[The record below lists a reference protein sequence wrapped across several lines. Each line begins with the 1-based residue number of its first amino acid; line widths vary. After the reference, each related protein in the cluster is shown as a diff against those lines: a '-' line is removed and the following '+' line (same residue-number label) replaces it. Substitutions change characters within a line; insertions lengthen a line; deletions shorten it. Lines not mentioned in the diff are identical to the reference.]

1 MKRKTVLLS
10 TVLLMTALLGSGCAN
25 AILYIAVQT
34 STDDTRYAGKVRD
47 AAQWPVGNVTRLN
60 LEHLEDAWS
69 KPDDYLLPPVL
80 DRTLNSIV
88 LMIDVPFSIIFDVL
102 SLPWQWWR
110 YYHLPALSEKEK
122 SEELKRA
129 NAAVLNTEIPTEIR
143 RNEPF
148 EVKVSFAGKLEG
160 KNLIYQR
167 NGQNFKV
174 VFTSPHAHSY
184 EAVPLL
190 NGKPLAAEK
199 VTAGKVYVEKFRVDA
214 PELYDGRRYLVK
226 VKFIPDEAID
236 NLHDSHKP
244 RWVQVT
250 LIDPKK

>member
-10 TVLLMTALLGSGCAN
+10 IVLLMTALLGSGCAN
-25 AILYIAVQT
+25 AILYITVQT
-34 STDDTRYAGKVRD
+34 STDDTRYAGKVRY
-47 AAQWPVGNVTRLN
+47 AARWPVGNVTRLN

-69 KPDDYLLPPVL
+69 KPDDYLLPPAL

-88 LMIDVPFSIIFDVL
+88 LVIDVPFSIVFDVV
-102 SLPWQWWR
+102 SFPGQWWR
-110 YYHLPALSEKEK
+110 YYHLPTLSEKEK

-129 NAAVLNTEIPTEIR
+129 NAAVLNTGIPTEIR

-160 KNLIYQR
+160 KNLLYQR

-174 VFTSPHAHSY
+174 VFTSPHSASY

-190 NGKPLAAEK
+190 NGKPPAAEK
-199 VTAGKVYVEKFRVDA
+199 VTAGEVYVEKFRVDA
-214 PELYDGRRYLVK
+214 PELCDGRHYWIRVE
-226 VKFIPDEAID
+226 FIPDKTID

-244 RWVQVT
+244 RWVQVI